1 MVLRRVP
8 QEIWVLVV
16 AAFAIALG
24 YGLIAPILPQFA
36 RSFDVGFAAASAIV
50 TVFALVRLI
59 FAPGGG
65 ALVRRFG
72 ERSVYLVGLS
82 IVAVSTGAV
91 AFAQTYWQLMIFR
104 GIGGV
109 GSVLFTVSS
118 MGLLARL
125 SPPDIRG
132 RVASLYGSA
141 FLLGNIL
148 GPSLGS
154 AMSGLGYQLPF
165 LLYAGALGIAT
176 AVVAIFLSGTRLDQR
191 TSPTREVATLDLRD
205 ALKDSAY
212 RALLASS
219 FANGWSNFGVRI
231 ALLPLMAAAVPG
243 LGAAWAGI
251 ALTAFA
257 LGNVLM
263 QQLTGRLVDARGRRP
278 TILIGLAATGTVTF
292 AFGWTTTLP
301 LFLGLSVLAGMGT
314 AFIAPAQQATLSDV
328 LGRDRRGGQA
338 VAAVSMAGDFGSVS
352 GSLLSG
358 LVADLVGFGW
368 AFALT
373 GVVLWAASIPWLRA
387 REPMARKLVQV

>member
-1 MVLRRVP
+1 M
-8 QEIWVLVV
+8 LVV

-72 ERSVYLVGLS
+72 ERNVYLAGLI
-82 IVAVSTGAV
+82 IVAASTGAV
-91 AFAQTYWQLMIFR
+91 AFSQTYWQLMMFR
-104 GIGGV
+104 GLGGI
-109 GSVLFTVSS
+109 GSVMFTVSA

-132 RVASLYGSA
+132 RTASLYGSA

-154 AMSGLGYQLPF
+154 AMAGLGYQLPF

-176 AVVAIFLSGTRLDQR
+176 AVVAVFLSGSRLAE
-191 TSPTREVATLDLRD
+191 TSADGRKPATLDLRD
-205 ALKDSAY
+205 ALRDSAY

-219 FANGWSNFGVRI
+219 FANGWSNFGVRV
-231 ALLPLMAAAVPG
+231 ALLPLMAAAIPT
-243 LGAAWAGI
+243 LGAVWAGI

-257 LGNVLM
+257 LGNVVM
-263 QQLTGRLVDARGRRP
+263 QQFTGRLVDRRGRRP
-278 TILIGLAATGTVTF
+278 TILVGLLFTGTVTF
-292 AFGWTTTLP
+292 FFGWATTVGV
-301 LFLGLSVLAGMGT
+301 FLGLSVLAGMGT

-328 LGRDRRGGQA
+328 LGRDKRGGQA
-338 VAAVSMAGDFGSVS
+338 VAAVSMSGDLGAVS

-358 LVADLVGFGW
+358 LVADVIGFGW

-373 GVVLWAASIPWLRA
+373 GAVLFAAGVPWLRA
-387 REPMARKLVQV
+387 REPLQRHPAHG